1 MKTYLF
7 YFLLSLF
14 LLHPNHISYT
24 EIFYNSETNKY
35 EISIK
40 VIPDDFENALKK
52 NNCTNVDLIGGSE
65 DTATNKCVEN
75 YLQNH
80 FTIQIQKK
88 KIKLNFLGFEFKEK
102 ELYLYLESE
111 KLSEPKQL
119 EIKNDI
125 LFEETKIQM
134 NIIRYK
140 SEKRDLS
147 VRLKNPESNWR
158 IK

>member
-1 MKTYLF
+1 MIMKILIIF
-7 YFLLSLF
+7 FNLL

-24 EIFYNSETNKY
+24 EIFYNSSSNRY

-40 VIPDDFENALKK
+40 VIPDNFENGLKK
-52 NNCTNVDLIGGSE
+52 ANCKNVDLIGGSI
-65 DTATNKCVEN
+65 DTTLNKCVEN